1 MNRSVSPE
9 IQNDALMSTAE
20 AAKFLGVS
28 VWWLVKARCN
38 KNGPG
43 FVKIG
48 RSVRYSRTS
57 LLAFIAGNS
66 RF

>member
-1 MNRSVSPE
+1 MNRPVSLE
-9 IQNDALMSTAE
+9 TQNDALMSTAE

-28 VWWLVKARCN
+28 VWWLVKARRN
-38 KNGPG
+38 KNGPA

-57 LLAFIAGNS
+57 LLEFIASNS
-66 RF
+66 RI